1 LLACLLACLPG
12 AFATKL
18 LPGSMVSQSLP
29 KPPDDFRLATGHLD
43 VQGLKQHRGRHS
55 EHL

>member
-1 LLACLLACLPG
+1 LLACSLACLPG